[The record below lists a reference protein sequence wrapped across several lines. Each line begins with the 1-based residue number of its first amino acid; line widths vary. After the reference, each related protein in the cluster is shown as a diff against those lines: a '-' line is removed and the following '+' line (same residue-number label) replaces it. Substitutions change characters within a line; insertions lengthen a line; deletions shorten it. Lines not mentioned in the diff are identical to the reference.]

1 MRGATATRAIKL
13 LILLAAHRTGLTV
26 AEMAA
31 ELGVSPRTLYRDL
44 QVLEEAGLPLEI
56 ERQGRRCVYRVLD
69 AERWRLGALL
79 GLSEVLA
86 LHLAADLMRAH
97 GGDPWKAAIEEAM
110 KKIDLALPAR
120 YAARLEEGLA
130 RVSASRHA
138 ERRYTERPEILSAV
152 TTALDEQRPLHVSYA
167 TPGRP
172 NPTPRVLWPLHL
184 YCHDRGLYLL
194 ARDSRSEEVRT
205 FLVDRITLARLG
217 EGRFDPPEDFDPAT
231 YFGDAF
237 AVHRGGELIHL
248 RLCATPRVAHL
259 FEERR
264 WHHSQ
269 RNTRTR
275 RGLIVRMRVLDTPEL
290 RAWIQSFGS
299 QVVVEAPASLAEVI
313 ARDAEAVV
321 RAHARARGRARR
333 DGGRRKRRS
342 APKTPH
348 RDQNNPTTP
357 K

>member
-13 LILLAAHRTGLTV
+13 LILLGAHRTGLTV
-26 AEMAA
+26 REMAS

-44 QVLEEAGLPLEI
+44 EVLEEAGLPLQV
-56 ERQGRRCVYRVLD
+56 ERQGRRSIYKVVD

-86 LHLAADLMRAH
+86 LHMAAELMRAH
-97 GGDPWKAAIEEAM
+97 GGVPWESAIEQAIE
-110 KKIDLALPAR
+110 KIDLALPAR
-120 YAARLEEGLA
+120 FAARLEEGLS

-152 TTALDEQRPLHVSYA
+152 TTALDEYRPLHVSYA

-172 NPTPRVLWPLHL
+172 HPTSRVLWPLHL

-205 FLVDRITLARLG
+205 FLVDRIALARLG
-217 EGRFDPPEDFDPAT
+217 EGRFDPPEDFDPAA

-248 RLCATPRVAHL
+248 RLCATPKVAHL

-269 RNTRTR
+269 RTSRTR
-275 RGLIVRMRVLDTPEL
+275 RGLIVRLRVLDTPEL

-299 QVVVEAPASLAEVI
+299 QVVVEAPASLAEAI
-313 ARDAEAVV
+313 AKDAEAVI
-321 RAHARARGRARR
+321 RNHARARGRAKRDRR
-333 DGGRRKRRS
+333 RPSRRGRRQD
-342 APKTPH
+342 P
-348 RDQNNPTTP
+348 
-357 K
+357 